1 MKRAIAVLV
10 LAGGLVA
17 QAAELPKLTLLVGN
31 KAENSMVFVD
41 PATNKVLG
49 SVPTGNGPHE
59 IAASTDGKVAFVAN
73 YGTGPAPGNTISVID
88 VVNQKEIRKVD
99 ISPLQRPHGLW
110 FADGKLYFT
119 AEANR
124 VVGRYD
130 PAANKIDWIMGTGQ
144 GTTHMVVVGKDGL
157 VFTANIGGNSI
168 SIIERTSAVAVPVG
182 QGPEAIDLS
191 PDGKEFWTAHSRDG
205 GISIVDVASKKVV
218 ATLNI
223 GTKRSNR
230 LKFTPDGKRVLVSDL
245 DGNEVVVLD
254 AGTRKE
260 IKRVKMGRTPEGI
273 LMAKDGSR
281 AYVAEA
287 GENRI
292 ALIDLKTLEVT
303 GHLTTGDG
311 PDGMA
316 WSDRR

>member
-1 MKRAIAVLV
+1 VTAI
-10 LAGGLVA
+10 
-17 QAAELPKLTLLVGN
+17 
-31 KAENSMVFVD
+31 
-41 PATNKVLG
+41 
-49 SVPTGNGPHE
+49 
-59 IAASTDGKVAFVAN
+59 
-73 YGTGPAPGNTISVID
+73 
-88 VVNQKEIRKVD
+88 
-99 ISPLQRPHGLW
+99 
-110 FADGKLYFT
+110 
-119 AEANR
+119 
-124 VVGRYD
+124 
-130 PAANKIDWIMGTGQ
+130 
-144 GTTHMVVVGKDGL
+144 
-157 VFTANIGGNSI
+157 
-168 SIIERTSAVAVPVG
+168 PVG

-205 GISIVDVASKKVV
+205 GISIIEVASKKVV
-218 ATLNI
+218 QSWSI

-230 LKFTPDGKRVLVSDL
+230 LKFTPDGTRVLISDL

-254 AGTRKE
+254 AASRKE

-292 ALIDLKTLEVT
+292 AMIDLKTLEVA
-303 GHLTTGDG
+303 GHLVTGDG